1 MWRVLCDFDGTIAT
15 EDVTDSILTR
25 FAAPEWQAI
34 EAEWRSGRIGSR
46 DCMARQVALIRATP
60 AELDEHLATVEIDPH
75 FADFVGLCRAHGM
88 PVTVVS
94 DGLDYAINALLAR
107 EGLADV
113 PVIANRLESTGP
125 DSYRLDFPNSNSDC
139 RSASGNCKCLIAALG
154 EAPSQTLLI
163 GDGVSDMCAAGV
175 VDLVFAKHTLLDHC
189 RKAGLAHVPCLN
201 FADAESLMTALIDDS
216 AVGVEPLRVARSIP
230 VPKSLKG

>member
-34 EAEWRSGRIGSR
+34 EAEWKSGRIGSR
-46 DCMARQVALIRATP
+46 ACMERQVALIRATP
-60 AELDEHLATVEIDPH
+60 AELDLHLESVEIDRH
-75 FADFVGLCRAHGM
+75 FFGFVHLCRAHRI

-113 PVIANRLESTGP
+113 PVIANHLESIGP
-125 DSYRLDFPNSNSDC
+125 DRYRLAFPNSYDDC

-154 EAPSQTLLI
+154 NGATQTLLV
-163 GDGVSDMCAAGV
+163 GDGTSDVCAAGI

-189 RKAGLAHVPCLN
+189 RKSGIAHVPCLN
-201 FADAESLMTALIDDS
+201 FADAQSLMSALVDDRKTGE
-216 AVGVEPLRVARSIP
+216 AFRLPRFIP
-230 VPKSLKG
+230 VKG